1 MQMEHYTQTERTTLR
16 RLPKRAHYDRDT
28 VHAILD
34 AGTICHVGYVV
45 NDQPYVTPTM
55 YWRHEDRVYWHGS
68 SASRMLRVLTLGTPV
83 CLTVTHLDGLV
94 LARSAFNHSANYRSV
109 IAFGTAQALQHPAEK
124 MAALKHLTERLFP
137 GRWTEIRQPSD
148 QELKATTVLWL
159 DLEEVSAKVRSG
171 PPVDDEEDYARPVWA
186 GVLPIAAVVEIP
198 HPDPSLAPGIALP
211 PYLADWKLS
220 GV

>member
-1 MQMEHYTQTERTTLR
+1 MEHYTQTERTTLR